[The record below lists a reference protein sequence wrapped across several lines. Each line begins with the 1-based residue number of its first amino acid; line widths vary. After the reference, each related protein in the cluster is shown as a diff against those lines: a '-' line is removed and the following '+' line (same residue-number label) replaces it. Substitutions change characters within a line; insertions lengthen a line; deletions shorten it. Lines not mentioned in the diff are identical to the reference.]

1 MELLKK
7 NTWRKRHNHEIEK
20 IIKGKDIRI
29 IKAKRIQWLGHVL
42 RMKDAYMQNKI
53 MNGKLYNNRKRG
65 RPKLR
70 WLDGRRQGNKKEKKK
85 KKKKKEIKM

>member
-70 WLDGRRQGNKKEKKK
+70 WLDGRR
-85 KKKKKEIKM
+85 